1 MRWPHTMSTRGVSSI
16 RGIGCWGA
24 NTMPAMELKDILV
37 KQGID
42 PRTVL
47 VLRHRPTQP
56 ELRKVLPWL
65 AAENPQIYNAYQQT
79 QTTNVEKAMK
89 RAEYVAS
96 FIGHKAGK
104 ALFVGLYKR
113 GESRRLTKTTYW
125 KEPGNI
131 ELRKFAKWDYDVDRP
146 FVLWFDLEL
155 TDICD
160 QWKGKLVIE
169 WPPPDRSWY
178 RFPNDKKNIFP
189 VHAILEKDTLAE
201 KKMPSWRR
209 LVLTWDELKTI
220 PEGWQARLREWRGIY
235 LIFDVSAGKGYVGS
249 AYGSENLYHRW
260 VRGYAKSGHGNNKHL
275 KPRDPTNF
283 RFSILQRVSP
293 DMSEAKV
300 TRLEHTWM
308 KRLHTRHLFGFN
320 D

>member
-1 MRWPHTMSTRGVSSI
+1 MCAVFIETRLLL
-16 RGIGCWGA
+16 WGA
-24 NTMPAMELKDILV
+24 DIMPTMELKDILV
-37 KQGID
+37 KNDID
-42 PRTVL
+42 PKTVL
-47 VLRHRPTQP
+47 VLRHRPREP
-56 ELRKVLPWL
+56 ELREALPGL
-65 AAENPQIYNAYQQT
+65 AAEKPQVYNAYQQT
-79 QTTNVEKAMK
+79 QTLNVEKAMK

-113 GESRRLTKTTYW
+113 GEFRPLTKTTYW

-131 ELRKFAKWDYDVDRP
+131 ELRKVARCDYDEDRP
-146 FVLWFDLEL
+146 FVLWFDLKL
-155 TDICD
+155 TGFCD
-160 QWKGKLVIE
+160 QWKGKLVID

-178 RFPNDKKNIFP
+178 RFPDDKKNKFVI
-189 VHAILEKDTLAE
+189 HAILEKDALTE

-209 LVLTWDELKTI
+209 LVRKWDELKSM
-220 PEGWQARLREWRGIY
+220 PEAWQARLKEWRGIY
-235 LIFDVSAGKGYVGS
+235 LIFDVSDGKSYVGS
-249 AYGSENLYHRW
+249 AYGSENIYHRW
-260 VRGYAKSGHGNNKHL
+260 CAYSKSGHGDNKHL

-293 DMSEAKV
+293 DLTEARV

-308 KRLHTRHLFGFN
+308 KRLHTRWPLGLN